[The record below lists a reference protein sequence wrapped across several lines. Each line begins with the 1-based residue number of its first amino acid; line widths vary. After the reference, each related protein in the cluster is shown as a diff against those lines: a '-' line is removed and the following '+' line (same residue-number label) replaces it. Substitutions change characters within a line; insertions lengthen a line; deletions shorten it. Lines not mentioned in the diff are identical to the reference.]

1 MTEKAFPKTPDAV
14 LDYVFD
20 WITEWLETS
29 EIITSHIV
37 TVDTGLTKDSD
48 IEFGGFVT
56 IWLSGGT
63 EGVNYEVACKITSS
77 MGRTE
82 ERNIMIRCGDR

>member
-14 LDYVFD
+14 LDYAFD
-20 WITEWLETS
+20 WMTEWLETS
-29 EIITSHIV
+29 ETILSYNV

-48 IEFGGFVT
+48 SESGGVVT
-56 IWLSGGT
+56 TWLSGGV
-63 EGVNYEVACKITSS
+63 EGINYKVMCKVISS

-82 ERNIMIRCGDR
+82 VRNIMIRCGDR